1 MCFGAKNT
9 QFGRFNVQTATKNLA
24 AVKLVHLYGYVS
36 CDTRHVSYWSYW
48 GCGLYGWER
57 GKVNVVIT
65 TSTNQVLLPPR
76 EFIVSD
82 RSKWSKV
89 PGYDSLS
96 SELVLSFFSPPSV
109 ELNQD
114 LRVWYGKDLMDATE
128 GQNGGTVCVDVCAI
142 FV

>member
-36 CDTRHVSYWSYW
+36 CDTRHISYWSYW
-48 GCGLYGWER
+48 GCGLYGWGR

-65 TSTNQVLLPPR
+65 TSTNQVLLPTR
-76 EFIVSD
+76 EFIVFD

-96 SELVLSFFSPPSV
+96 SELVLSFFSPHSV

-114 LRVWYGKDLMDATE
+114 LRVWYGEDLMDATE
-128 GQNGGTVCVDVCAI
+128 GQNGGTVCVDVYAI

>member
-1 MCFGAKNT
+1 MCFGAKSG
-9 QFGRFNVQTATKNLA
+9 QFGRFNVKTGQKLA

-48 GCGLYGWER
+48 GCGLYGWGR

-114 LRVWYGKDLMDATE
+114 LRVWYGEDLMDATE
-128 GQNGGTVCVDVCAI
+128 GQNGGTVCVDVYAI